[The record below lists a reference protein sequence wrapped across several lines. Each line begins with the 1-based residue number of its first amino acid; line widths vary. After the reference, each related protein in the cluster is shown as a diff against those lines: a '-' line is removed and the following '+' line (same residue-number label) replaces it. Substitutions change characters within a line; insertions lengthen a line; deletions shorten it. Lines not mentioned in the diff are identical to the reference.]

1 MAIVTLR
8 ELLPQAQAKGCAV
21 GSFNAADHSMA
32 EAILQA
38 SAELSSPVILSVAE
52 VHFRYLD
59 VPAFLRYLRDR
70 AESLRIPV
78 VIHLDHGTRLETIQ
92 QGLDLGFSSVMID
105 GSALPYSENAAL
117 TKRVVQLAH
126 KYGASVE
133 AELGHVEGGE
143 GNLTDGTEVD
153 PANFT
158 DPSQAA
164 QFVAETNV
172 DALAVSIGTVHGPY
186 RGEPKLELGLL
197 AEIRAQTAVPLVLHG
212 GSGLSAQDFRNAIAG
227 GITKV
232 NFFTENSL
240 AGVGAVRSLLG
251 QGRPVGYPDLI
262 AAAKAQMKAVVAQQI
277 EVFGTE
283 KLKG

>member
-92 QGLDLGFSSVMID
+92 QGLDLGFS
-105 GSALPYSENAAL
+105 
-117 TKRVVQLAH
+117 R
-126 KYGASVE
+126 
-133 AELGHVEGGE
+133 
-143 GNLTDGTEVD
+143 
-153 PANFT
+153 
-158 DPSQAA
+158 
-164 QFVAETNV
+164 
-172 DALAVSIGTVHGPY
+172 
-186 RGEPKLELGLL
+186 
-197 AEIRAQTAVPLVLHG
+197 
-212 GSGLSAQDFRNAIAG
+212 
-227 GITKV
+227 
-232 NFFTENSL
+232 
-240 AGVGAVRSLLG
+240 
-251 QGRPVGYPDLI
+251 
-262 AAAKAQMKAVVAQQI
+262 
-277 EVFGTE
+277 
-283 KLKG
+283 